1 MNSLGII
8 GGGQLGMFLCQAA
21 RSLGIST
28 SVMSETKEFSA
39 KDFCDDFFIGKFD
52 NLKVLN
58 NFIDSADIFTIETEN
73 IPFKILK
80 KIASKKIFPDPEI
93 VKICQNRLREKNL

>member
-1 MNSLGII
+1 
-8 GGGQLGMFLCQAA
+8 MFLCQAA

-39 KDFCDDFFIGKFD
+39 KDFCNNFIGKFD
-52 NLKVLN
+52 NLQGSN

-73 IPFKILK
+73 TFLLK
-80 KIASKKIFPDPEI
+80 F
-93 VKICQNRLREKNL
+93 